1 MLKRTDLFAEK
12 ILANADR
19 WYDAS
24 VLYRDAIDLAMM
36 IECWGHIPD
45 AAISK
50 AQAAYGA
57 DALGS
62 LAKVAAVLST
72 KPDALADAMAAMGMD
87 AALRPRIT
95 DLLVS
100 EVRRIGDAM
109 RPVPA
114 KFGASPSP

>member
-1 MLKRTDLFAEK
+1 
-12 ILANADR
+12 
-19 WYDAS
+19 

-36 IECWGHIPD
+36 IECWGQIPD

-87 AALRPRIT
+87 AALRLRIT

-109 RPVPA
+109 RPAAA
-114 KFGASPSP
+114 KHGASPSPQKGENDA